1 MSTHAGKGFYSFADF
16 FPYHCHYFLPIRRL
30 SDLRKQHHFWCC
42 FFLQQY
48 HWLAPLPAGCSPEV
62 GVWFTALGVSS
73 MAINLNG
80 FNNPP
85 IGGNSS
91 LNSSL
96 VGKVKV

>member
-1 MSTHAGKGFYSFADF
+1 MLGKGFTLSPTSSHTTVISPCRFAGF
-16 FPYHCHYFLPIRRL
+16 LMYGNNFISGAVFPSSSTTGLHLCL
-30 SDLRKQHHFWCC
+30 
-42 FFLQQY
+42 
-48 HWLAPLPAGCSPEV
+48 LAASPEV

-73 MAINLNG
+73 MAINLNS